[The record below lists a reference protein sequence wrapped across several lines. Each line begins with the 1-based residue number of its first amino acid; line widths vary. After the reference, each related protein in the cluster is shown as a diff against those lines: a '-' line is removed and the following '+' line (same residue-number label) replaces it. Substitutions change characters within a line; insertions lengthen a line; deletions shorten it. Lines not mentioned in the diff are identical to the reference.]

1 MKAEGRGTQP
11 LLLFVST
18 EKGPGG
24 RRGCGSWFRE
34 AGLLTQ
40 KEAGNRAPSQLPENL
55 DDFPSV
61 ETLRSGLEALTRPCF
76 QPLFEQADLPPS
88 TRNRSPA
95 FLPALPPAKAVERLL
110 GVHGADGLHA

>member
-1 MKAEGRGTQP
+1 
-11 LLLFVST
+11 LFVST
-18 EKGPGG
+18 EEGPGG
-24 RRGCGSWFRE
+24 RRVCGSWFRE

-88 TRNRSPA
+88 TRNLSPA
-95 FLPALPPAKAVERLL
+95 FLPALPPAKAAERLL
-110 GVHGADGLHA
+110 GVPGADGLHA